1 MNIFKK
7 ILTISLIAVLSI
19 SQTACSINP
28 NSKNVGFTKESFY
41 FDTICDITLYGMA
54 GLSDEYDDDEYKNIF
69 ISKCFERCAD
79 YENILSKTKE
89 NSDIQKINKGGTSW
103 TIVNEHTANL
113 VEKALKYSELSNGA
127 FDISI
132 GKASDLWD
140 FHGEASEGKMPDKEE
155 LNEAVNHIDYTK
167 IVCDAPNHEVK
178 LLDPD
183 MEIDLG
189 GIAKGYIADEISSLL
204 RDLGVTSAII
214 NFGGNIVAIGGKA
227 NKFTEEESSYEDFK
241 IGIRNPL
248 SESGELLGYM
258 PGKNITVVTSGTY
271 ERYVEVDGVK
281 YHHILNPKTGYP
293 FETDLIQVSIIM
305 DEGMS
310 ADADAISTTCLA
322 LGKDEGIKYIE
333 KLSKD
338 MNIEAIFLDKDGNIT
353 YSNENSKFV
362 EN

>member
-1 MNIFKK
+1 MNILKK

-28 NSKNVGFTKESFY
+28 NSQNVGYTKESFY

-54 GLSDEYDDDEYKNIF
+54 GLSDEYDDEEFKSKI
-69 ISKCFERCAD
+69 ISECFERCVD
-79 YENILSKTKE
+79 YENMLSKTKE
-89 NSDIQKINKGGTSW
+89 NSDIMKINNGGNSW
-103 TIVNEHTANL
+103 TIVNEHTAYL
-113 VEKALKYSELSNGA
+113 IEKSLKYSELSNGI

-132 GKASDLWD
+132 GKASELWD
-140 FHGEASEGKMPDKEE
+140 FHREESEGKLPDKEE
-155 LNEAVNHIDYTK
+155 LAQAVNHIDYTK

-178 LLDPD
+178 LLDPE

-189 GIAKGYIADEISSLL
+189 GIAKGYIADEVSSLL
-204 RDLGVTSAII
+204 RDWGVTSAVI

-227 NKFTEEESSYEDFK
+227 NKFADEEASYEDFK

-248 SESGELLGYM
+248 SESGELLGYI

-271 ERYVEVDGVK
+271 ERYIEVDGVK
-281 YHHILNPKTGYP
+281 YHHVLNPKTGYP
-293 FETDLIQVSIIM
+293 FETDLIQVSIVM

-322 LGKDEGIKYIE
+322 LGRDEGIKYIE
-333 KLSKD
+333 KLSRD
-338 MNIEAIFLDKDGNIT
+338 MNIEAIFLDNDGNIICT
-353 YSNENSKFV
+353 NENSKFV

>member
-7 ILTISLIAVLSI
+7 ILTISLIVLFSI

-28 NSKNVGFTKESFY
+28 NSKNVGYTKESFY
-41 FDTICDITLYGMA
+41 FDTICDITIYGMA
-54 GLSDEYDDDEYKNIF
+54 NVSDEYDDEQFKSEI

-79 YENILSKTKE
+79 YENMLSKTKD
-89 NSDIQKINKGGTSW
+89 NSDIIKINSGGDNW

-113 VEKALKYSELSNGA
+113 VEKALKYSDLSNGV

-132 GKASDLWD
+132 GKASKLWD
-140 FHGEASEGKMPDKEE
+140 FHGEESEGKIPDEEE
-155 LNEAVNHIDYTK
+155 LKEAIRHIDYKK

-178 LLDPD
+178 LLDPE

-189 GIAKGYIADEISSLL
+189 GIAKGYIADEISKLL
-204 RDLGVTSAII
+204 RDLGVTSAVI
-214 NFGGNIVAIGGKA
+214 NFGGNVVAIGGKA
-227 NKFTEEESSYEDFK
+227 NSFSEEESSYEDFK

-248 SESGELLGYM
+248 SKSGELLGYM
-258 PGKNITVVTSGTY
+258 PGKNITMVTSGTY
-271 ERYVEVDGVK
+271 ERYALVDGVK
-281 YHHILNPKTGYP
+281 YHHILDPKTGYP
-293 FETDLIQVSIIM
+293 VSTDVMQVSIIM

-322 LGKDEGIKYIE
+322 LGITEGVKYIE

-338 MNIEAIFLDKDGNIT
+338 MNIEAIFLDNEGNIVYT
-353 YSNENSKFV
+353 NENSQFV

>member
-1 MNIFKK
+1 MNILKK
-7 ILTISLIAVLSI
+7 ILTISLIVVLSI
-19 SQTACSINP
+19 SQTSCSINP
-28 NSKNVGFTKESFY
+28 NSKNEGYTKESFY

-54 GLSDEYDDDEYKNIF
+54 GLSDDYDDEEFKNMI
-69 ISKCFERCAD
+69 ISKCFERCVD
-79 YENILSKTKE
+79 YENMLSKTKE
-89 NSDIQKINKGGTSW
+89 NSDVIKINNGGKSW

-113 VEKALKYSELSNGA
+113 IEKALKYSELSNGI

-132 GKASDLWD
+132 GKASKLWD
-140 FHGEASEGKMPDKEE
+140 FHGEESEGKLPDKEE
-155 LNEAVNHIDYTK
+155 LEEAVSHIDYTK

-178 LLDPD
+178 LLDPEI
-183 MEIDLG
+183 EIDLG
-189 GIAKGYIADEISSLL
+189 GIAKGYIADQISSLL

-227 NKFTEEESSYEDFK
+227 SSFTADESSYDDFK
-241 IGIRNPL
+241 IGVRNPL

-258 PGKNITVVTSGTY
+258 PGKNITMVTSGTY

-281 YHHILNPKTGYP
+281 YHHILDPKTGFPY
-293 FETDLIQVSIIM
+293 ETDLIQVSIIM

-310 ADADAISTTCLA
+310 LDADAISTTCLA
-322 LGKDEGIKYIE
+322 LGKDEGMKYIE

-338 MNIEAIFLDKDGNIT
+338 MSIEAIFLDKDGNIFYT
-353 YSNENSKFV
+353 NENSLFV